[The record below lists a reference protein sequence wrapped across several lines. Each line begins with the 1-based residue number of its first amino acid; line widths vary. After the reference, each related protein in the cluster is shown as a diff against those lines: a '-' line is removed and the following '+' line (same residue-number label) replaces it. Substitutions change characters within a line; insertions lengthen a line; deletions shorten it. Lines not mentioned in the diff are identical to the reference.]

1 MFRVAWKSVLGNKL
15 RLALTGVAIIIGV
28 AFVAGTFVLTDSI
41 DRAFTSLLTDIN
53 VGVDGY
59 VNPTTDIAVQPQGPP
74 TLESLPT
81 FDAAVL
87 DDVAAADGVATAA
100 GIAAGYA
107 QIIGGDGEPIGQ
119 TGPPKQG
126 FSWSDAG
133 PLVVR
138 EGREPTAP
146 GEVVIDVASAASGKL
161 AVGDAVTI
169 ISTDGVQQF
178 ELVGTVGFGSEDN
191 FLGATVSAFELSQAQ
206 ELFGMQG
213 RFTQIAFSAV
223 GDADPEMVVANVAS
237 ALDGNSAVDVASAAT
252 QQAEDQQEITQGLSF
267 INVALLAF
275 AGIALFVGAFL
286 IVNTFNITVAQR
298 TREFALL
305 RAVGASGAQVR
316 VTVLIEALVIGLL
329 ASTVGLLGGIVFGQL
344 LQVVF
349 DAIGIGLPDG
359 GLVVKPRTIIASYV
373 IGVGITA
380 VAAIGPARRA
390 SKVAPVEALRGS
402 GDQDPE
408 TIARSRSVGGL
419 LVTVVGLVP
428 LAIGLFGSS
437 SQAGA
442 LVGFGAAALFIGVSL
457 LAPLLTR
464 PVAGLLGLVS
474 QRRGIAGVLARNNA
488 QRNPKRTAS
497 TASALMI
504 GVALVTFVSIFSS
517 SAVASVDQLFAEQLG
532 ADFLISS
539 TSFGPIPRAAAD
551 DLRGVEGL
559 TDVAS
564 QRGFGPIEFEDGSA
578 DTLTGM
584 DFPEMIRNADL
595 QVTEGDL
602 ATIGAGE
609 VFIKAD
615 RAARDNLAVGDT
627 VTFKTPK
634 VDSVTLT
641 IAGIFEDAGDFS
653 TPYLVDADQWDEVQN
668 GADVAIFARLAES
681 ADAATVKAAV
691 EISLETYPGL
701 QVQDQAD
708 LRQQVR
714 SSINTLL
721 NVLIG
726 LLFLAVFIALIG
738 IVNTLALSIFERTRE
753 IGLLRAVGMTRT
765 QVRTMVRWEAIMVA
779 VFGALLG
786 VTLGAFLGW
795 AMVTAIPD
803 LPVLEF
809 PVLRMVIYV
818 IFAAAA
824 GVVAAILP
832 ARRAANLDV
841 LRAVATE

>member
-1 MFRVAWKSVLGNKL
+1 MLRVAWKSVLGNKL
-15 RLALTGVAIIIGV
+15 RLALTAVAIIIGV

-41 DRAFTSLLTDIN
+41 DRAFTNLLTDIN

-59 VNPTTDIAVQPQGPP
+59 VNPSTDIAAQPQGPP
-74 TLESLPT
+74 DLSSLPT
-81 FDAAVL
+81 LDAAVL
-87 DDVAAADGVATAA
+87 DEVIAVAGVANAG
-100 GIAAGYA
+100 GIAAGDA
-107 QIIGGDGEPIGQ
+107 TIVGKDGEPIGQ

-126 FSWSDAG
+126 FSWSDEG

-138 EGREPTAP
+138 DGRAPTAP
-146 GEVVIDVASAASGKL
+146 GEVVIDVASAETGMFDI
-161 AVGDAVTI
+161 GDAVTI
-169 ISTDGVQQF
+169 INTVGAQQF
-178 ELVGTVGFGSEDN
+178 ELVGTVGFGTEDN
-191 FLGATVSAFELSQAQ
+191 FLGATVAAFELSQAQ
-206 ELFGMQG
+206 ELFGMEG
-213 RFTQIAFSAV
+213 AFTQIAFSAV
-223 GDADPEMVVANVAS
+223 GDADPEAIVADVVT
-237 ALDGNSAVDVASAAT
+237 ALAGNEDVEVVSAAT

-267 INVALLAF
+267 INIALLAF

-316 VTVLIEALVIGLL
+316 VAVLIEALVIGVV
-329 ASTVGLLGGIVFGQL
+329 ASTVGLVGGIVFGQV
-344 LQVVF
+344 LQLVF

-359 GLVVKPRTIIASYV
+359 GLVVKTRTIVASYV

-380 VAAIGPARRA
+380 IAAIGPARRA

-408 TIARSRSVGGL
+408 TIGRSRSLGGGL
-419 LVTVVGLVP
+419 VTLLGLVP
-428 LAIGLFGSS
+428 LAIGLLGSS

-457 LAPLLTR
+457 LAPYLTR
-464 PVAGLLGLVS
+464 PVAGLLGLVAE
-474 QRRGIAGVLARNNA
+474 RRGVAGRLARNNA

-532 ADFLISS
+532 ADFLINN
-539 TSFGPIPRAAAD
+539 TSFGPIPRDAAAA
-551 DLRGVEGL
+551 LREVDGL

-564 QRGFGPIEFEDGSA
+564 QRGFGPIEFADGTA
-578 DTLTGM
+578 DSLTGM
-584 DFPEMIRNADL
+584 DFPEMTRNADL

-602 ATIGAGE
+602 TTLGDGQ

-615 RAARDNLAVGDT
+615 RAARDELSVGDT
-627 VTFKTPK
+627 ITFRTPK
-634 VDSVTLT
+634 VTSVTLT
-641 IAGIFEDAGDFS
+641 VAGIFEDSADFS
-653 TPYLVDADQWDEVQN
+653 TPYLVDADQWDKVQN
-668 GADVAIFARLAES
+668 GADVGIFARLAEG
-681 ADAATVKAAV
+681 ADAETVKAAV
-691 EISLETYPGL
+691 AAELEAYPGL

-753 IGLLRAVGMTRT
+753 IGLLRAVGMTRQ
-765 QVRTMVRWEAIMVA
+765 QVRTMIRWEAIMVA

-786 VTLGAFLGW
+786 VSLGAFLGW

-809 PVLRMVIYV
+809 PITRMIIYV
-818 IFAAAA
+818 IFAAMA

-832 ARRAANLDV
+832 ARRAARLDV
-841 LRAVATE
+841 LAAVTSE